1 MQQANNSSENL
12 VKLFNERQYQRVL
25 DISTTNE
32 INPSN
37 NPNEAYV
44 VAASLFQI
52 GKYDECL
59 LWCEGLAPAIGSDAA
74 FASMYGAV
82 LRRLG
87 KLVDAQNIFREAL
100 SIHTQD
106 NVLKIIMQTF

>member
-37 NPNEAYV
+37 NPNEAY
-44 VAASLFQI
+44 SCSFTI
-52 GKYDECL
+52 SN
-59 LWCEGLAPAIGSDAA
+59 W
-74 FASMYGAV
+74 
-82 LRRLG
+82 
-87 KLVDAQNIFREAL
+87 
-100 SIHTQD
+100 
-106 NVLKIIMQTF
+106 KI